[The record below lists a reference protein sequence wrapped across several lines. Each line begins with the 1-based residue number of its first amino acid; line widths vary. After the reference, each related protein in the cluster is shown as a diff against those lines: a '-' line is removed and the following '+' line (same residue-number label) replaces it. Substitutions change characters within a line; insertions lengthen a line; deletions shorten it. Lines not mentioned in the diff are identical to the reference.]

1 MENKETALSI
11 IENMNLQSVENSMNK
26 IGQFQ
31 NVMQNTLKSGH
42 DFGVIPGTSKPT
54 LLKPG
59 AEKIA
64 MMMGLRTE
72 FEIVDNTRDWN
83 QGFFQY
89 QVRCKLYK
97 GDMLI
102 TEGLGACNT
111 KEKKYINQDAFTL
124 DNTVLKMAKKRSF
137 IDAILLV
144 ASLSE
149 VFTQDIE
156 DMQEFIQQEQVENL
170 DIESAKN
177 MKINFGKYKGST
189 LGEIMQQKPDYVDWL
204 SKNARDTVVKQASK
218 LLIEEGLN
226 NPNEPSEE
234 TKAEE
239 VPFPLD
245 PEELDYERSF

>member
-11 IENMNLQSVENSMNK
+11 IEDMNLQSVENSMNK

-31 NVMQNTLKSGH
+31 SVIQNTLKSGH

-72 FEIVDNTRDWN
+72 FEIVDSTRDWN

-97 GDMLI
+97 EDMLI

-111 KEKKYINQDAFTL
+111 RERKYIKQDSFTL
-124 DNTVLKMAKKRSF
+124 DNTVLKMAKKRAF

-156 DMQEFIQQEQVENL
+156 DMQGFMQREQVENL
-170 DIESAKN
+170 DVESAKDL
-177 MKINFGKYKGST
+177 KINFGKFKGST

-204 SKNARDTVVKQASK
+204 SKNARDEIVKKASK
-218 LLIEEGLN
+218 LLLSEVLN
-226 NPNEPSEE
+226 SPSDDVGNVED
-234 TKAEE
+234 TDGDL
-239 VPFPLD
+239 PF
-245 PEELDYERSF
+245 

>member
-1 MENKETALSI
+1 MENKETALNI

-31 NVMQNTLKSGH
+31 NVIQNTLKSGH

-170 DIESAKN
+170 DEKSAAN
-177 MKINFGKYKGST
+177 IKITFGKHKGKT
-189 LGEIMQQKPDYVDWL
+189 LGEIMKIDTEYINWL
-204 SKNARDTVVKQASK
+204 MKKAREEVVKKACK
-218 LLIEEGLN
+218 ILVDKGLST
-226 NPNEPSEE
+226 PEE
-234 TKAEE
+234 TT
-239 VPFPLD
+239 PLPD
-245 PEELDYERSF
+245 EELPF